1 MKEFPRTMVGGVSVP
16 RLIIGT
22 NWFLGYSHTSLAKD
36 KFIKDFQDRK
46 NVANIMTTFF
56 EHGINAV
63 MGMLTPLMVDAV
75 KEAEDRT
82 GTKGI
87 MIVTPQFNIPGFNAG
102 PGQDA
107 EKVLDDCAKAG
118 AAFCFPHQCIT
129 DTLIDKM
136 SRTIRQMDDISKMIR
151 ERSMIPGLSTHMPE
165 AVQIADESGA
175 DVETYIQLYNA
186 YGFLM
191 QVEVDWVMKVIHHAK
206 KPVMTIKPLAA
217 GRLMP
222 VVGLAYVWNTLRDI
236 DMVTIGTTT
245 VDEAKEVI
253 DLSFDFLEK
262 RLPDHKLQET
272 RSKGMLREL
281 NQ

>member
-16 RLIIGT
+16 RMIIGT

-36 KFIKDFQDRK
+36 KFIKDFQNRK
-46 NVANIMTTFF
+46 NVADIMTTFF
-56 EHGINAV
+56 EQGINAV

-82 GTKGI
+82 GIKGI

-118 AAFCFPHQCIT
+118 ATFCFPHQCIT